1 MDDLLLQLEIAL
13 DLPAA
18 PELRA
23 ARQQLKLRAL
33 KEAMEG
39 RTPPPNGPAPSASW
53 LAALLHEPALD
64 DQQRRRLLALLTA
77 LRDAEPGTLGLAVH
91 TA

>member
-1 MDDLLLQLEIAL
+1 MDDLLLQLEVAL

-18 PELRA
+18 AEWQA

-39 RTPPPNGPAPSASW
+39 RTPPPNGRASAARW
-53 LAALLHEPALD
+53 LATLLGEPALD
-64 DQQRRRLLALLTA
+64 DLQRQRLLAVLTA
-77 LRDAEPGTLGLAVH
+77 LRDAEPGTLGLAVPM
-91 TA
+91 A